1 MRRLAIWGNLGIVD
15 TSDDVRLD
23 WPDHEKGTKSDE
35 GLAERVE
42 VARYED
48 TDCRRTLVIGTSQQ
62 DEWRPR
68 LVCWRWQ
75 LHPIRLDSGIAKSTH
90 GG

>member
-1 MRRLAIWGNLGIVD
+1 MRRLAIWGNLGIVH

-23 WPDHEKGTKSDE
+23 WPEKSIKLDE
-35 GLAERVE
+35 DLAERAE

-48 TDCRRTLVIGTSQQ
+48 TVCRRTSVIGTSQQ

-68 LVCWRWQ
+68 LVFWRWQ
-75 LHPIRLDSGIAKSTH
+75 LHPIRLDSGIAKSTL
-90 GG
+90 GR